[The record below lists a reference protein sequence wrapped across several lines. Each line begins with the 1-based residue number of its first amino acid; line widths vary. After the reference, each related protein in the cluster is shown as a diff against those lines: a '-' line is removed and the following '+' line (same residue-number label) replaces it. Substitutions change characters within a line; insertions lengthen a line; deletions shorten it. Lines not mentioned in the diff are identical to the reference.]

1 MITLGKCYSL
11 DNEEFNYKSVGELI
25 DNCTDR
31 ELMVGD
37 AYWEGE
43 FNVVTA
49 EDAMDLNAVDSL
61 LENMDQ
67 QVFDLVGENYDNEC
81 SDVSDE
87 AKVELLAL
95 ISAWAAKHIDLSRY
109 WKIVGNT
116 RECKFTAEDL
126 A

>member
-87 AKVELLAL
+87 AKVELQAL